1 MKIASW
7 NRGVARALGRMG
19 LALVLTLAVSAAR
32 ADQKIGVVLL
42 HGKLG
47 SPIGMGGPGTQPVGA
62 RLMAALKGAGYLVAA
77 PEMCWSKRR
86 GFDKPRADC
95 LAEIDTAVAGLKKD
109 GATAIV
115 VGGVSL
121 GGNVAIEYGATHAG
135 LLGVIGIGPADDAR
149 AKSGRPEIAAAI
161 ARARQLAAAGKGDQS
176 DSFVD
181 VNTGAQGSYPMAVNT
196 TARIYL
202 SFFDPATVGGIAD
215 RVAKLQAPILW
226 IAGSA
231 DPTQREAETRVFALA
246 PANPMNRFVR
256 VQANHLT
263 AADAGSDAVLA
274 WLGELA
280 KR

>member
-7 NRGVARALGRMG
+7 NRGMARAFGHVG
-19 LALVLTLAVSAAR
+19 LALLLVLAAAAAR

-47 SPIGMGGPGTQPVGA
+47 SPIGVGGPGGQPVGA
-62 RLMAALKGAGYLVAA
+62 RLMSALKGAGYLVAA
-77 PEMCWSKRR
+77 PEMCWSRR
-86 GFDKPRADC
+86 RAFDKPREDC
-95 LAEIDTAVAGLKKD
+95 LAEIDTAIAGLKKD
-109 GATAIV
+109 GASAIV

-121 GGNVAIEYGATHAG
+121 GGNAAIDYGGTHAG
-135 LLGVIGIGPADDAR
+135 LLGVIGLGPADDAR
-149 AKSGRPEIAAAI
+149 AKSGRPDIATAI

-181 VNTGAQGSYPMAVNT
+181 VNTGAQGSYPMAINT

-202 SFFDPATVGGIAD
+202 SFFDPATAGGIAD
-215 RVAKLQAPILW
+215 HVAKLQAPILW
-226 IAGSA
+226 IAGSE
-231 DPTQREAETRVFALA
+231 DPTQREAETRFFAFA
-246 PANPMNRFVR
+246 PANSMNRFVR

-274 WLGELA
+274 WLGELS